1 MSESREASAAGRD
14 EVHPH
19 DLPRQGHG
27 LIGRRLPLID
37 ARRKSSGQAI
47 YTDDLRL
54 PGMLVCKILRS
65 PHAHA
70 RIVSIDST
78 AAEALPG
85 VHAVVTGKDA
95 PNRFGVLPVS
105 QDEVAMAVDKAL
117 YIGDNVAA
125 VAADDEETAI
135 QALKLIDIEWEELRP
150 FLKMEESLEKVDAGL
165 RLHEKTVDGTNI
177 HKQVEQNFGD
187 FAAAW
192 DGAKWR
198 KRQTFKYPGV
208 THAFTEPMCT
218 VAHYDADGRMTVWS
232 AQQVPHYLH
241 RAMAKVL
248 DMPMHKIRIV
258 RPTVGGGFGGKSDP
272 FPHEMICALL
282 SRETKRPVKVL
293 FDREEVFYSNHGR
306 HPSRIDVALAVD
318 ADHKISG
325 LEVDALIDGG
335 AWGSFGVVTTYY
347 NGVLANGPY
356 RVPNFKYRG
365 RRVYTNK
372 PPSGAMR
379 GHGAVN
385 TRYAYE
391 ILLDEAAH
399 ELGVNPAQMRLDNA
413 LGSYTK
419 TINEFRITS
428 NGVKECIERSCA
440 ASGFFERHGKLPFGH
455 GLGIACGFYI
465 SGSALPIHWDGIP
478 QSTVHLKIDLDGGV
492 TIHSLAAE
500 IGQGSDTMLAQIVAD
515 VLGLPMDWCRVRSED
530 TDHGADRSRQLL
542 EPRDVHGR
550 QRGTQGGRADARDA
564 PRGRVGDQRL
574 SEGALRP
581 ARRARRPRHDA
592 RCPRALPRVR
602 AGGDE
607 GPRRAAELGLLQGRT
622 ADGRQVQGRGRR
634 PLPTYTFQAFVVESK
649 IDLETG
655 KPRILEV
662 WAAHDCGR
670 ALNPLAVEGQI
681 EGSVHMGLG
690 QVLCEDFEY
699 NKGNVLNPNFLD
711 YRTPS
716 PKETPKIHP
725 IIVETQDPEGPF
737 GAKEAGEGPLLP
749 ILPAVANSLFDAVG
763 ERFYELPITA
773 DRIWR
778 AMQRTRRRSRALPPE
793 PRARKERSH
802 DSPSLRTASPE
813 DPRRAARGRA
823 RGREPRARASTS
835 SPAAPTCCPTTR
847 TA

>member
-1 MSESREASAAGRD
+1 MSATDPKDSKASTPEASRSD
-14 EVHPH
+14 VHPH
-19 DLPRQGHG
+19 GLPRQKHG
-27 LIGRRLPLID
+27 LIGKRLPLVD
-37 ARRKSSGQAI
+37 ARRKSTGQAV
-47 YTDDLRL
+47 YTDDIQL

-70 RIVSIDST
+70 RIVSIDT
-78 AAEALPG
+78 RRAEALPG

-95 PNRFGVLPVS
+95 PHRFGVLPVS
-105 QDEVAMAVDKAL
+105 QDELAMAIDKAL
-117 YIGDNVAA
+117 YVGDNIAA

-150 FLKMEESLEKVDAGL
+150 FLKMEESLEQVEPEL

-177 HKQVEQNFGD
+177 HKQVQQNFGSVSD
-187 FAAAW
+187 AWEQAAW
-192 DGAKWR
+192 K
-198 KRQTFKYPGV
+198 KRQTFKFPGI

-218 VAHYDADGRMTVWS
+218 LAHYDADGRMNVWS

-248 DMPMHKIRIV
+248 DMPMHKIRII

-282 SRETKRPVKVL
+282 SRKCKRPVKVL

-306 HPSRIDVALAVD
+306 HPSRIDVALSVD
-318 ADHKISG
+318 ADKKISG

-365 RRVYTNK
+365 RRIYSNR

-391 ILLDEAAH
+391 VLLDEAAH
-399 ELGVNPAQMRLDNA
+399 DLGVNPAQMRLENA
-413 LGSYTK
+413 LESYTK

-428 NGVKECIERSCA
+428 NGVKECIERACE
-440 ASGFFERHGKLPFGH
+440 ASGFMEKHGKLPFGE

-515 VLGLPMDWCRVRSED
+515 VLGIGIDWCRVRSED
-530 TDHGADRSRQLL
+530 TDTAPIDLGSYSSRVTFMAGNAARKAAENMRSMIL
-542 EPRDVHGR
+542 
-550 QRGTQGGRADARDA
+550 
-564 PRGRVGDQRL
+564 
-574 SEGALRP
+574 EGAASVSGYPKELLVLQDEHAVHVTMPEVRVP
-581 ARRARRPRHDA
+581 YRECVQAAMKDRG
-592 RCPRALPRVR
+592 ALQSSGCYKAAPPMGGKFKGAA
-602 AGGDE
+602 AG
-607 GPRRAAELGLLQGRT
+607 LS
-622 ADGRQVQGRGRR
+622 
-634 PLPTYTFQAFVVESK
+634 PTYTFQAFVVHTQ

-655 KPRILEV
+655 KPNVKEV

-670 ALNPLAVEGQI
+670 ALNPMAVEGQI

-699 NKGNVLNPNFLD
+699 NRANVLNPNFLD
-711 YRTPS
+711 YRTLS

-725 IIVETQDPEGPF
+725 IIVETYDPEGPF

-749 ILPAVANSLFDAVG
+749 ILPAVANSIFDAIG

-778 AMQRTRRRSRALPPE
+778 AMQRSKKQSAH
-793 PRARKERSH
+793 A
-802 DSPSLRTASPE
+802 
-813 DPRRAARGRA
+813 
-823 RGREPRARASTS
+823 
-835 SPAAPTCCPTTR
+835 
-847 TA
+847 